1 MSAGTPG
8 KLQRALAGCC
18 SLIKGSKRT
27 FNFKGLF
34 LKDSACCKVATIQNI
49 TILAGP
55 NFAVSYSPAISG
67 ITEICTC
74 ATDRKLNFLCIKAEE
89 AISIMDFLFFFFSS
103 LCIFSLFNLFSSS
116 FLEELEAVTF
126 QAGNSTLQ
134 SHRCPTSYLLSLRYL
149 CVLECTKCTT
159 LAIWFDKIDVPLF
172 LHKWFPKV
180 KKKGESVQSGF

>member
-89 AISIMDFLFFFFSS
+89 AISIMDFLFFFLLLYF
-103 LCIFSLFNLFSSS
+103 FP
-116 FLEELEAVTF
+116 F
-126 QAGNSTLQ
+126 Q
-134 SHRCPTSYLLSLRYL
+134 
-149 CVLECTKCTT
+149 
-159 LAIWFDKIDVPLF
+159 PLF
-172 LHKWFPKV
+172 LQFLGRP
-180 KKKGESVQSGF
+180 